1 MGEAIRPALFTLPF
15 GRNLCDE
22 TVSAIFDSVGTQPLA
37 LSQALII
44 LPNNRAI
51 RSMNEAFVR
60 RAKPGLL
67 LPQMIAVGDLALD
80 ETLGAFLD
88 PLNTSPDILPI
99 IPPMQRLLL
108 LAKLV
113 VQHRASLG
121 NPINQNEALRLA
133 RYLAEVIDELEIENV
148 RFGRFEDID
157 PGFDLAEH
165 WQRSY
170 AQLLAI
176 VPQYYQALEAI
187 QKLGPAQR
195 RNLLLAQLA
204 EAFRQNPPQNLV
216 VAAGISTAAPA
227 IANLLKVVATL
238 PKSMVILPPV
248 DLAMD
253 EARWDQLGP
262 HEPSS
267 DGAKTPPA
275 QETHPQFHL
284 KLLLNNMGF
293 SRAEIDVLGS
303 KNRTVETSITQIF
316 CLADETRKWRGLP
329 VAMKKLPHVRL
340 MTAQDSAEEAR
351 AIAVLAREAL
361 EIPEQRI
368 AIVTPDREIG
378 LRVAAQLRRWDIMV
392 DDSAG
397 TPLIQSPSGGL
408 IMALLRAAADR
419 FSPVSLL
426 SILKHPLVKFGEER
440 LTWLE
445 KVRVLD
451 LILRGP
457 NSGLGLAA
465 TGRRISAWQAEQIEK
480 RREIDENLPQWWND
494 VVKNLAPLESTVSG
508 DFTGLLYELQMVAG
522 KLTGDVIWKG
532 AAGRQLAAFFEELTG
547 NDLSVIGK
555 APREAVVSIM
565 TELFDGQ
572 AVRPPYGGHPRVA
585 IYGLL
590 EARLQQADLLICAG
604 LNEGSWPQLP
614 QPDPWLAPKIR
625 RELGLAALE
634 RNIGLSAHDLAT
646 MLGAQQ
652 VILSRAKRD
661 RSGPTVASRFL
672 LRISAY
678 LGKALQTDDRA
689 AMLAQLLEKPQKTN
703 RYDKPAPMPSAEQ
716 RKIVLSVTDFDRL
729 MADPF
734 AFYANKI
741 LRLKTLDPVDAEPSH
756 AWRGSIVHDILER
769 WAKEDKCEPAKL
781 LQRAENLLS
790 NPAVHPAL
798 RALWQPRIAAGLKWV
813 AEKMQ
818 ELAEQGRSLLV
829 AEEPGST
836 QIAGIKITGRADR
849 IDRLED
855 GGLAIVD
862 YKTGGAPTD
871 KKVMAGYALQLGLI
885 GLIAESGGIKGV
897 SGEAK
902 KFEYWS
908 LTKDGDKGFGK
919 SSSPVSETQ
928 KEKKKLSD
936 EFVVFAETEAR
947 KAIEQWI
954 TGDAPFTAKLH
965 PEYAPYADYD
975 QLMRYE
981 EWNGREPID
990 DKIEAKIEDEAAT

>member
-1 MGEAIRPALFTLPF
+1 
-15 GRNLCDE
+15 
-22 TVSAIFDSVGTQPLA
+22 
-37 LSQALII
+37 
-44 LPNNRAI
+44 
-51 RSMNEAFVR
+51 MNEAFVR

-67 LPQMIAVGDLALD
+67 LPQMVAVGDLALD
-80 ETLGAFLD
+80 EALGAFLD
-88 PLNTSPDILPI
+88 PLNSSADILPI
-99 IPPMQRLLL
+99 IPAMQRLLL

-113 VQHRASLG
+113 MQHRASLG
-121 NPINQNEALRLA
+121 DKINQNEALRLA
-133 RYLAEVIDELEIENV
+133 RYLAGVIDELEIENV
-148 RFGRFEDID
+148 RFGRFEAID
-157 PGFDLAEH
+157 PGLDLAGH

-170 AQLLAI
+170 AQLQAI
-176 VPQYYQALEAI
+176 VPQYYQALETL

-195 RNLLLAQLA
+195 RNLLLAQMA
-204 EAFRQNPPQNLV
+204 DSFRDNPPQNLV

-227 IANLLKVVATL
+227 IANLLKAVAIL
-238 PKSMVILPPV
+238 PNSMVILPPV
-248 DLAMD
+248 DLVMD
-253 EARWDQLGP
+253 EAQWDRLGP
-262 HEPSS
+262 HEPST
-267 DGAKTPPA
+267 DGARTPLS
-275 QETHPQFHL
+275 QEAHPQFHL
-284 KLLLNNMGF
+284 KLLLGNMGF
-293 SRAEIDVLGS
+293 SRAEIDILGS
-303 KNRTVETSITQIF
+303 DNKVAEASPNETSIVQIF

-329 VAMKKLPHVRL
+329 AAMKKLPHVRL
-340 MTAQDSAEEAR
+340 MIAQDSAEEAR

-361 EIPEQRI
+361 ETPQRRV
-368 AIVTPDREIG
+368 AIVTPDREIA
-378 LRVAAQLRRWDIMV
+378 LRVAAQFRRWEIMV

-397 TPLIQSPSGGL
+397 APLIQSPSGSL

-419 FSPVSLL
+419 FAPVSLL
-426 SILKHPLVKFGEER
+426 SILKHPLVKSGEER
-440 LTWLE
+440 LPWLE
-445 KVRVLD
+445 KVRALD

-457 NSGLGLAA
+457 NSGLGLSA

-480 RREIDENLPQWWND
+480 GREIDESLSPWW
-494 VVKNLAPLESTVSG
+494 KEMAGHLQQLENAVLD
-508 DFTGLLYELQMVAG
+508 DFAGLLHKLQTVAG
-522 KLTGDVIWKG
+522 ILTGDVIWKG
-532 AAGRQLAAFFEELTG
+532 AAGRQLAAFFEELMG

-572 AVRPPYGGHPRVA
+572 VVRPPYGGHPRVA

-646 MLGAQQ
+646 MIGAQE

-678 LGKALQTDDRA
+678 LGKALQTEDRA
-689 AMLAQLLEKPQKTN
+689 PVLARLLDQPDEAI
-703 RYDKPAPMPSAEQ
+703 RYAKPAPMPSAEQ
-716 RKIVLSVTDFDRL
+716 RKITLSVTDFDRL

-741 LRLKTLDPVDAEPSH
+741 LKLKTLDPVDAEPSY

-769 WAKEDKCEPAKL
+769 WAKEDNCEPAKL
-781 LQRAENLLS
+781 MQRAEDLLS
-790 NPAVHPAL
+790 NPAVHPVL
-798 RALWQPRIAAGLKWV
+798 RALWQPRIAAGLQWV
-813 AEKMQ
+813 AEKTQ
-818 ELAEQGRSLLV
+818 EFAEQGRSLLV
-829 AEEPGST
+829 AEKSGST
-836 QIAGIKITGRADR
+836 QVAGVKITGRADR
-849 IDRLED
+849 IDQLPD

-862 YKTGGAPTD
+862 YKTGSAPSNP
-871 KKVMAGYALQLGLI
+871 KVLAGYALQLGLI

-908 LTKDGDKGFGK
+908 LVKDGDKGFGK
-919 SSSPVSETQ
+919 HSTPVSET
-928 KEKKKLSD
+928 EKAGKKLSD
-936 EFVVFAETEAR
+936 EFVVFAEGKAR
-947 KAIEQWI
+947 EAIEQWI
-954 TGDAPFTAKLH
+954 IGTEPFTAKLH

-981 EWNGREPID
+981 EWNGREPVDDKLKAKID
-990 DKIEAKIEDEAAT
+990 DGAAQ

>member
-1 MGEAIRPALFTLPF
+1 MGEAIRPALFTIPF

-22 TVSAIFDSVGTQPLA
+22 TVTAIFDSIGTQPLG
-37 LSQALII
+37 LSQVLII

-67 LPQMIAVGDLALD
+67 LPQMIAVGDLALN
-80 ETLGAFLD
+80 ETLGAYLD
-88 PLNTSPDILPI
+88 PLNTSPDILAV

-108 LAKLV
+108 LTQLV
-113 VQHRASLG
+113 TRHRISLG
-121 NPINQNEALRLA
+121 DKINQNEALRLA

-157 PGFDLAEH
+157 PGLDLAGH

-176 VPQYYQALEAI
+176 IPQYYQALEAI
-187 QKLGPAQR
+187 QKIGPAQR

-204 EAFRQNPPQNLV
+204 DSFRANPPKNLV

-227 IANLLKVVATL
+227 IANLLKTVATL

-248 DLAMD
+248 DLAME
-253 EARWDQLGP
+253 EAQWDRLGP
-262 HEPSS
+262 HEASADGSKMLPS
-267 DGAKTPPA
+267 

-284 KLLLNNMGF
+284 KLLLNHMGF
-293 SRAEIDVLGS
+293 SRVEIDILGS
-303 KNRTVETSITQIF
+303 KHRATETSIEQIF

-329 VAMKKLPHVRL
+329 VAIKKLPHVRV
-340 MTAQDSAEEAR
+340 MTAKDSAEEAR

-361 EIPEQRI
+361 EIPQQRI
-368 AIVTPDREIG
+368 AIVTPDREIA
-378 LRVAAQLRRWDIMV
+378 LRVAAQLRRWEIMV

-397 TPLIQSPSGGL
+397 TPLIQSPSGSL

-426 SILKHPLVKFGEER
+426 SILKHPLAKFGEER
-440 LTWLE
+440 LVWLE
-445 KVRVLD
+445 KVRALD

-457 NSGLGLAA
+457 NGGLGLAA
-465 TGRRISAWQAEQIEK
+465 TSRCISAWQAEQIEK
-480 RREIDENLPQWWND
+480 GREIDEDLSQWWD
-494 VVKNLAPLESTVSG
+494 ELVKNLVPLEMAVSG
-508 DFTGLLYELQMVAG
+508 DFAGLLYELQAAAG
-522 KLTGDVIWKG
+522 LLTGDIIWKG
-532 AAGRQLAAFFEELTG
+532 SAGRQLAAFFEELTG

-565 TELFDGQ
+565 MELFDGQ

-590 EARLQQADLLICAG
+590 EARLQQADVLICAG

-625 RELGLAALE
+625 RELGLAAPE

-646 MLGAQQ
+646 MLGAQE
-652 VILSRAKRD
+652 VILSRAERD

-672 LRISAY
+672 LRLSAY
-678 LGKALQTDDRA
+678 LGKALQTDSRA
-689 AMLAQLLEKPQKTN
+689 VALARLLEKPEKSIS
-703 RYDKPAPMPSAEQ
+703 YAKPEPMPSAEQ

-741 LRLKTLDPVDAEPSH
+741 LKLKTLDPVDAEPSH

-769 WAKEDKCEPAKL
+769 WAKEDNCEPAKL
-781 LQRAENLLS
+781 MQRAEDLLS
-790 NPAVHPAL
+790 NPAVHPVL

-813 AEKMQ
+813 AEKTQ
-818 ELAEQGRSLLV
+818 EMAEQGRSLLV
-829 AEEPGST
+829 AEKSGSAE
-836 QIAGIKITGRADR
+836 IAGVKITGRADR
-849 IDRLED
+849 IDQLPD

-862 YKTGGAPTD
+862 YKTGTAPTN

-897 SGEAK
+897 NGEAK

-908 LTKDGDKGFGK
+908 LAKDGGKGFGK
-919 SSSPVSETQ
+919 NSSPVSET
-928 KEKKKLSD
+928 ENAKKILSD
-936 EFVVFAETEAR
+936 AFVVFAETEAR

-954 TGDAPFTAKLH
+954 IGTAPFTAKLH

-981 EWNGREPID
+981 EWNGREPIVG
-990 DKIEAKIEDEAAT
+990 EVVP